1 MKRLLYISTGILLM
15 LPLVAILFLSVVGR
29 WSGQHLLPEYFTLEH
44 WSGLFSLQ
52 SNLGRSFLTSLGISF
67 TIAAFSTT
75 FGFMISRQLS
85 ELSKNKGLIQLAYF
99 PYLIA
104 PVVFGTMLQFYF
116 NKVSLTG
123 SMGGVWIAQ
132 LLFIFPYSV
141 LLLSTFWNARIR
153 QIGFQATTLGASNWQ
168 VYRQVFIPMAKP
180 WLFISFVQCFLI
192 SWYEYGIT
200 QLIGVGKVKTLTV
213 QAMLFVKEANPFLAG
228 LAACLMV
235 LPVLVL
241 LAVNKQIFLKRTEA
255 I

>member
-1 MKRLLYISTGILLM
+1 MKKALYISTGILLL
-15 LPLVAILFLSVVGR
+15 LPLLAVMYLSVVGR
-29 WSGQHLLPEYFTLEH
+29 WSGQDLLPSFFTFVH
-44 WSGLFSLQ
+44 WKGLFSLQ
-52 SNLGRSFLTSLGISF
+52 NNLGKSFLISLGIST
-67 TIAAFSTT
+67 TIASFSTV
-75 FGFMISRQLS
+75 FGFIISRFLS

-123 SMGGVWIAQ
+123 SILGVLIAQ
-132 LLFIFPYSV
+132 VLFIFPYSV
-141 LLLSTFWNARIR
+141 LLLATFWNTRIR
-153 QIGFQATTLGASNWQ
+153 SIGFQATTLGATSWE
-168 VYRQVFIPMAKP
+168 VYKTVWIPMARP
-180 WLFISFVQCFLI
+180 WLFICFVQCFLI

-213 QAMLFVKEANPFLAG
+213 QTMLFVKEANPFLAG

-235 LPVLVL
+235 LPVIFL
-241 LAVNKQIFLKRTEA
+241 LAANKQIFLKRTEA